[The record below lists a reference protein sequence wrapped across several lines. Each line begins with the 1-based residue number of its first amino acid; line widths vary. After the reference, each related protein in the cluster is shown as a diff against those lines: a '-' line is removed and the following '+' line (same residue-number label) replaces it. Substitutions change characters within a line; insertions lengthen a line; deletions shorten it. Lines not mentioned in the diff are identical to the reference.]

1 MSNLFSDECRRDPF
15 GIYAQLRSASP
26 VLRVPPPFDAWM
38 VFDYQ
43 GVKRVLNDHEAFS
56 SAVPAPRNW
65 FIFSDPPQHT
75 KLRGLVSRAFTPRVI
90 DNLKPRI
97 TTIAR
102 ALLDARLQAGQMDM
116 ASDYAVPLA
125 MAVIAE
131 LIGIP
136 AEEGARF
143 RGWSDVILTLS
154 YTRSGGVD
162 AEEAATDFRTVTE
175 EMREYLARMI
185 ADRRATPRE
194 DLITRLVWAEI
205 DGERL
210 SHEEI
215 LGFMQL
221 LIVAGQETTANLID
235 NAILCF
241 TEHPSELQRLRDAP
255 ALLASAIEE
264 VLRFRSPVQWM
275 MRAPKRDVELAGQA
289 IPAGAL
295 VLPMI
300 GAANR
305 DPNVFGDPER
315 FDITRSPNP
324 HIAFGHGIHSC
335 IGAALSRMETRIA
348 LTEFLDRTE
357 SFELASQEPWEP
369 RRALHVHGPS
379 RLPIR
384 FRARE
389 YRATDGHV

>member
-15 GIYAQLRSASP
+15 GTYAQLRSASP
-26 VLRVPPPFDAWM
+26 VLRVPPPFDAWII
-38 VFDYQ
+38 FDYQ

-56 SAVPAPRNW
+56 SAVPAPPNW

-75 KLRGLVSRAFTPRVI
+75 KLRVLVSRAFTPRVVE
-90 DNLKPRI
+90 NLEAR
-97 TTIAR
+97 TLAIAR
-102 ALLDARLQAGQMDM
+102 ALLDARLRAGEMDM
-116 ASDYAVPLA
+116 AKDYAVPLA
-125 MAVIAE
+125 MTVIAE

-136 AEEGARF
+136 AEDGERF
-143 RGWSDVILTLS
+143 RGWSDTILTLT
-154 YTRSGGVD
+154 YTRSGGPD
-162 AEEAATDFRTVTE
+162 AEKAAADFRAVSE
-175 EMREYLARMI
+175 EMRDYLAGMI
-185 ADRRATPRE
+185 ADRRANPRE
-194 DLITRLVWAEI
+194 DLITRLVLAEV

-210 SHEEI
+210 SHDEI

-221 LIVAGQETTANLID
+221 LIVAGQETTANLVD

-241 TEHPSELQRLRDAP
+241 IEYPLQLQRLRDFP
-255 ALLASAIEE
+255 VLLPSAIEE

-275 MRAPKRDVELAGQA
+275 MRAPKRDVTLGGQT
-289 IPAGAL
+289 IPAASL

-305 DPNVFGDPER
+305 DPNMFDDPDR
-315 FDITRSPNP
+315 FDVTRNPNP

-335 IGAALSRMETRIA
+335 IGAALSRMEARIA
-348 LTEFLDRTE
+348 LTEFLERTE
-357 SFELASQEPWEP
+357 SFALASDEPWEP

-384 FRARE
+384 LQMRR
-389 YRATDGHV
+389 